1 MQDMP
6 VVPPATFIRNGRGE
20 SAPRRD
26 RLCTRRNTLRKLLV
40 RLWRETDGVLSFEWT
55 VLTSVLTI
63 GAVAGIASV
72 RDAVQD
78 EMADVAEAM
87 TSLDQSY
94 VIQGPLLISVH
105 TPAMGGS
112 GRTRVQEFRRNSS
125 PMTPERMGSSGAAG
139 SAYDDQR
146 SQIVRQRQAPLPGP
160 EATGAIT
167 DSDVDSES

>member
-1 MQDMP
+1 M
-6 VVPPATFIRNGRGE
+6 
-20 SAPRRD
+20 
-26 RLCTRRNTLRKLLV
+26 RKLLV

-78 EMADVAEAM
+78 ERADVAEAM

-105 TPAMGGS
+105 TPATGS
-112 GRTRVQEFRRNSS
+112 GRTRVQEFRRTT

-139 SAYDDQR
+139 SAYGDQR

>member
-1 MQDMP
+1 M
-6 VVPPATFIRNGRGE
+6 
-20 SAPRRD
+20 
-26 RLCTRRNTLRKLLV
+26 RKLLV

-72 RDAVQD
+72 RDAAVD

-94 VIQGPLLISVH
+94 VIQSPLLISVH
-105 TPAMGGS
+105 TPATGGS
-112 GRTRVQEFRRNSS
+112 GRMRVQEFRRNAAPA
-125 PMTPERMGSSGAAG
+125 PMAPERMGSSGAAG
-139 SAYDDQR
+139 STFLDQR
-146 SQIVRQRQAPLPGP
+146 GQIVRQRQMPLPGP
-160 EATGAIT
+160 EATGAVI

>member
-1 MQDMP
+1 
-6 VVPPATFIRNGRGE
+6 
-20 SAPRRD
+20 
-26 RLCTRRNTLRKLLV
+26 LRKSFS
-40 RLWRETDGVLSFEWT
+40 RMWRETDGVLSFEWT

-94 VIQGPLLISVH
+94 RIQGPLLISVH
-105 TPAMGGS
+105 TPYDRS
-112 GRTRVQEFRRNSS
+112 GRTRVQEFRRSTPA

-139 SAYDDQR
+139 SAFVDQP
-146 SQIVRQRQAPLPGP
+146 SQVVRRPQAPLPGP
-160 EATGAIT
+160 EATGAVV
-167 DSDVDSES
+167 DSEVDSES

>member
-1 MQDMP
+1 M
-6 VVPPATFIRNGRGE
+6 
-20 SAPRRD
+20 S
-26 RLCTRRNTLRKLLV
+26 KLLV

-105 TPAMGGS
+105 TPYTGNS
-112 GRTRVQEFRRNSS
+112 GRTRVQEFRRNAAPA

-146 SQIVRQRQAPLPGP
+146 SQVVRRPQGALPGP
-160 EATGAIT
+160 ETTGAINGP
-167 DSDVDSES
+167 DVDSES

>member
-1 MQDMP
+1 CP
-6 VVPPATFIRNGRGE
+6 
-20 SAPRRD
+20 SPRPT
-26 RLCTRRNTLRKLLV
+26 LHQEKPTLRKLLK

-94 VIQGPLLISVH
+94 HIQGPLWISVH
-105 TPAMGGS
+105 TPYSGGT
-112 GRTRVQEFRRNSS
+112 GGTRVQEFRRPSS
-125 PMTPERMGSSGAAG
+125 AAPMTPERMGSSGAAG
-139 SAYDDQR
+139 SAFHDQP
-146 SQIVRQRQAPLPGP
+146 SQVVRHPQAPLPGP
-160 EATGAIT
+160 EATGAVL
-167 DSDVDSES
+167 DWDVDSES